1 LVYPNRSLGG
11 ASFVS
16 AYLVRQP
23 RQEGPPPRLVE
34 FSLAL
39 GGQAARPMAHAFE
52 KWPHSA
58 GHHRLM
64 DHARALRILRRAGRG
79 GALLVSAT
87 MIDVAACVQSTQLAF
102 AATEAAV
109 LLALLLAGRSRARRK
124 KTMRWKEVRA
134 LACGRG

>member
-1 LVYPNRSLGG
+1 
-11 ASFVS
+11 
-16 AYLVRQP
+16 
-23 RQEGPPPRLVE
+23 
-34 FSLAL
+34 
-39 GGQAARPMAHAFE
+39 MAHAFE
-52 KWPHSA
+52 KWPHGA